1 MVKERNKNQYHNVF
15 FKKWKIAWI
24 KTSVSEK
31 WIKNKNLYF
40 FMKATEKSCEGQ
52 KTCLKNEIDHVIID
66 TLSEQTPDFV
76 MQKHDEHLKIK
87 KAKTQNGQ
95 NRIGSENFSERGI
108 TVHAEKGQN
117 DTSEK
122 PHGNTYVMNFSKN
135 KSIDSIVENIDEKI
149 IAHQEIVKT
158 LPEIESD
165 IKNKKPTTLLFEK
178 FKKKISVPPEFWIT
192 SLVSF
197 GKHHP
202 EILDEINMSEVVK
215 TTYDGMI
222 QLIEHLYF
230 NDYRPQYQNVKMKN
244 VREKHCEFYNGTM
257 WKLIDESTLIHNIIV
272 YTKDIIDNHFIKN
285 KKKISAY
292 YQERYNKFSNSFDE
306 IIIKKMNGKVKNDQY
321 EKIYGKVRI
330 HLINKKENDRVIKQ
344 KKKLGI
350 TV

>member
-1 MVKERNKNQYHNVF
+1 
-15 FKKWKIAWI
+15 
-24 KTSVSEK
+24 
-31 WIKNKNLYF
+31 
-40 FMKATEKSCEGQ
+40 MKSTEKSCKCPNIGPNSQFDIVEVDSQ
-52 KTCLKNEIDHVIID
+52 SETPQILSCKSMMHIKNSEPLK
-66 TLSEQTPDFV
+66 S
-76 MQKHDEHLKIK
+76 K
-87 KAKTQNGQ
+87 KGQ
-95 NRIGSENFSERGI
+95 NRVGSENRPDRGM
-108 TVHAEKGQN
+108 TFHAENHQN

-122 PHGNTYVMNFSKN
+122 PHGNTYVMNFSN
-135 KSIDSIVENIDEKI
+135 NNSCEDIVENIDEKI

-165 IKNKKPTTLLFEK
+165 IKPKKPTTIFFEN
-178 FKKKISVPPEFWIT
+178 FKKKITFPKEFWIT

-202 EILDEINMSEVVK
+202 EIFDEINMNQVVK

-244 VREKHCEFYNGTM
+244 MQQKLCEFYNGTT

-306 IIIKKMNGKVKNDQY
+306 IIIKKMNGKVKNEQY
-321 EKIYGKVRI
+321 EKIYEKVRI
-330 HLINKKENDRVIKQ
+330 HLINKKENDRVNKQ
-344 KKKLGI
+344 KKKLDI

>member
-1 MVKERNKNQYHNVF
+1 
-15 FKKWKIAWI
+15 
-24 KTSVSEK
+24 
-31 WIKNKNLYF
+31 
-40 FMKATEKSCEGQ
+40 MKATEKSCDGP
-52 KTCLKNEIDHVIID
+52 KTCIKNEIDHVIVD
-66 TLSEQTPDFV
+66 TPSDQTPYFV
-76 MQKHDEHLKIK
+76 MQKHDEHQKIK
-87 KAKTQNGQ
+87 TAKQQNGQ
-95 NRIGSENFSERGI
+95 NRLGSLNPSERGMTI
-108 TVHAEKGQN
+108 HAENHEN
-117 DTSEK
+117 DASKK
-122 PHGNTYVMNFSKN
+122 PHGNTYVMIFSKN
-135 KSIDSIVENIDEKI
+135 NHFEDIVENIDEKI

-158 LPEIESD
+158 LPEIDSD
-165 IKNKKPTTLLFEK
+165 NKNKKPTTLFFEN
-178 FKKKISVPPEFWIT
+178 FKKKISFPQEFWIT

-202 EILDEINMSEVVK
+202 EIFDEINMNEVVK
-215 TTYDGMI
+215 TTNDGMI

-244 VREKHCEFYNGTM
+244 MQQKHCEFYDGTT

-285 KKKISAY
+285 KKKFSAY

-306 IIIKKMNGKVKNDQY
+306 IIIKKMNGKVKDDQY

-350 TV
+350 TI

>member
-1 MVKERNKNQYHNVF
+1 
-15 FKKWKIAWI
+15 
-24 KTSVSEK
+24 
-31 WIKNKNLYF
+31 
-40 FMKATEKSCEGQ
+40 MKATEKSCEGPKTGQ
-52 KTCLKNEIDHVIID
+52 KNVIYHVNDD
-66 TLSEQTPDFV
+66 TSSEQTPDFV
-76 MQKHDEHLKIK
+76 MQKHDEHQKIK
-87 KAKTQNGQ
+87 TAKQQNGQ
-95 NRIGSENFSERGI
+95 NRLGSLNPSERGMTI
-108 TVHAEKGQN
+108 HAENHEN
-117 DTSEK
+117 DASKK

-135 KSIDSIVENIDEKI
+135 NQFEDIVENIDEKI

-158 LPEIESD
+158 LPEIDSD
-165 IKNKKPTTLLFEK
+165 NKNKKPTMLFFEN
-178 FKKKISVPPEFWIT
+178 FKKKITFPQEFWIT

-202 EILDEINMSEVVK
+202 EIFDEINMNEVVK
-215 TTYDGMI
+215 TTNDGMI

-244 VREKHCEFYNGTM
+244 VREKHCEFYDGTT

-306 IIIKKMNGKVKNDQY
+306 IIIKKMNGKVKDEQY

-350 TV
+350 TI

>member
-1 MVKERNKNQYHNVF
+1 
-15 FKKWKIAWI
+15 
-24 KTSVSEK
+24 
-31 WIKNKNLYF
+31 
-40 FMKATEKSCEGQ
+40 MKATEKSCEGSITGQ
-52 KTCLKNEIDHVIID
+52 KNVIYHVNDD
-66 TLSEQTPDFV
+66 TSSEQTPDFV
-76 MQKHDEHLKIK
+76 MQKHDEHQKIK
-87 KAKTQNGQ
+87 TAKQQNGQ
-95 NRIGSENFSERGI
+95 NRLGSLNPSERGMTI
-108 TVHAEKGQN
+108 HAENHEN
-117 DTSEK
+117 DASKK
-122 PHGNTYVMNFSKN
+122 PHGNTYVMNFSKKN
-135 KSIDSIVENIDEKI
+135 HFEDIVENIDEKI

-158 LPEIESD
+158 LPEIDSD
-165 IKNKKPTTLLFEK
+165 NKNKKPTTLFFEN
-178 FKKKISVPPEFWIT
+178 FKKKISFPQEFWIT

-202 EILDEINMSEVVK
+202 EIFDEINMNEVVK
-215 TTYDGMI
+215 TTNDGMI

-244 VREKHCEFYNGTM
+244 MQQKHCEFYDGTT

-321 EKIYGKVRI
+321 EKIYEKVRI

-350 TV
+350 TI

>member
-1 MVKERNKNQYHNVF
+1 M
-15 FKKWKIAWI
+15 
-24 KTSVSEK
+24 KT
-31 WIKNKNLYF
+31 
-40 FMKATEKSCEGQ
+40 TEKSCEGQ
-52 KTCLKNEIDHVIID
+52 KNSQKNEIDHVIID
-66 TLSEQTPDFV
+66 TPSDQTPDFV

-87 KAKTQNGQ
+87 KAKTSKVQ
-95 NRIGSENFSERGI
+95 NRIGSENFPYRGI
-108 TVHAEKGQN
+108 MVHAENHQN

-135 KSIDSIVENIDEKI
+135 NDCEDIVENIDEKI

-158 LPEIESD
+158 LPEIDSD
-165 IKNKKPTTLLFEK
+165 NKNKKPTTLFIEN
-178 FKKKISVPPEFWIT
+178 FKKKISFPQEFWIT

-202 EILDEINMSEVVK
+202 EILDEINMNEVVK
-215 TTYDGMI
+215 TTYDGVI
-222 QLIEHLYF
+222 RLIEHLYF

-244 VREKHCEFYNGTM
+244 VREKYCEFYDGTT

-285 KKKISAY
+285 KKKISRY
-292 YQERYNKFSNSFDE
+292 YQERYSKFSNSFDE

-344 KKKLGI
+344 KNKLGI
-350 TV
+350 TI